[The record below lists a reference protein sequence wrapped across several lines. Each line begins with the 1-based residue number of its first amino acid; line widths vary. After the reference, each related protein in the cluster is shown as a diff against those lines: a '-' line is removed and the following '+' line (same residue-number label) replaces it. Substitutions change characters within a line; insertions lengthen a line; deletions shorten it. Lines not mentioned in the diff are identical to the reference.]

1 MSTALHRL
9 KTETTRYAAMSIPAR
24 SGVGL
29 KPEHTREI
37 LTGATDIGW
46 FEVHPENYMGD
57 GGLPHHFLERIR
69 ADYPISLHG
78 VGLSIGSAGPLSTDH
93 LQRLRTLVGRY
104 QPGLF
109 SEHLAW
115 STHDGVFMNDLLPL
129 PYNRETLALVAD
141 HVDQVQA
148 TLKRQMLIENPSTY
162 VTLEA
167 TEMTELEFLGALAR
181 RTGCGLLFDVNNLF
195 VCATNHHFEPEPYLD
210 AFPVGLIGEI
220 HLAGHAELKDDMGT
234 PLLIDS
240 HDRCVADPVWRLY
253 ERLIARCGAKPT
265 LIEWDND
272 VPAWPTLA
280 AEARCVDHVMARH
293 RADRGRHAI

>member
-9 KTETTRYAAMSIPAR
+9 KTEAFRYATMSIPAR
-24 SGVGL
+24 AGVGL
-29 KPEHTREI
+29 KPEHDRDI
-37 LTGATDIGW
+37 LAGEADIGW

-57 GGLPHHFLERIR
+57 GGPTHHFLERIR
-69 ADYPISLHG
+69 ADYPISMHG
-78 VGLSIGSAGPLSTDH
+78 VGLSIGSASPLSADH
-93 LQRLRTLVGRY
+93 LQRLQALARRY
-104 QPGLF
+104 EPGLF

-141 HVDQVQA
+141 HVDEIQA

-162 VTLEA
+162 VTLDA
-167 TEMTELEFLGALAR
+167 SEMTELEFLGELAR
-181 RTGCGLLFDVNNLF
+181 RSGCGLLFDVNNLF
-195 VCATNHHFEPEPYLD
+195 VCATNHHFDPDPYLD
-210 AFPVGLIGEI
+210 AFPVALIGEI
-220 HLAGHAELKDDMGT
+220 HLAGHAELNDVPGS

-253 ERLIARCGAKPT
+253 ERLVARCGPIPT

-272 VPAWPTLA
+272 VPTWTTLT
-280 AEARCVDHVMARH
+280 AEARCAGHVMARH
-293 RADRGRHAI
+293 STERAAHAV

>member
-9 KTETTRYAAMSIPAR
+9 QTELSRYPTMSVPAR
-24 SGVGL
+24 AGVGL
-29 KPEHTREI
+29 KLEHTHDI
-37 LTGATDIGW
+37 LAGASDIGW

-57 GGLPHHFLERIR
+57 GGPPHHFLERIR
-69 ADYPISLHG
+69 ADYPIALHG

-93 LQRLRTLVGRY
+93 LQRLQKLVRRY
-104 QPGLF
+104 EPGLF

-115 STHDGVFMNDLLPL
+115 STHDGIYMNDLLPL

-141 HVDQVQA
+141 HVDEVQA

-162 VTLEA
+162 MTLDA
-167 TEMTELEFLGALAR
+167 TEMSELQFLGELAR

-195 VCATNHHFEPEPYLD
+195 VCATNHHFDPEPYID
-210 AFPVGLIGEI
+210 AFPVALIGEI
-220 HLAGHAELKDDMGT
+220 HLAGHAELVSAEHST
-234 PLLIDS
+234 LLVDS

-253 ERLIARCGAKPT
+253 ERLIARSGPKPT

-272 VPAWPTLA
+272 VPAFGALA
-280 AEARCVDHVMARH
+280 AEARGADQIMAQHSTKRVS
-293 RADRGRHAI
+293 HAV

>member
-9 KTETTRYAAMSIPAR
+9 KTEPSRHASTSIPAR
-24 SGVGL
+24 AGVGL
-29 KPEHTREI
+29 KPEHSRDI
-37 LTGATDIGW
+37 LAGAADIGW

-57 GGLPHHFLERIR
+57 GGPPHHFLERIR

-78 VGLSIGSAGPLSTDH
+78 VGLSIGSAGPLSTEH
-93 LQRLRTLVGRY
+93 LQRLKMLVRRY
-104 QPGLF
+104 EPGLF

-141 HVDQVQA
+141 HVDQIQA
-148 TLKRQMLIENPSTY
+148 TLGRQMLIENPSTY
-162 VTLEA
+162 VMLEA
-167 TEMTELEFLGALAR
+167 TEMTELEFLGELAR

-195 VCATNHHFEPEPYLD
+195 VCATNHHFDPEPYLD
-210 AFPVGLIGEI
+210 AFPIARIGEI
-220 HLAGHAELKDDMGT
+220 HLAGHATLDGVAES

-253 ERLIARCGAKPT
+253 ERLIARSGPIPT

-272 VPAWPTLA
+272 VPAWATLA
-280 AEARCVDHVMARH
+280 AEARCADHVMAKHNTERV
-293 RADRGRHAI
+293 AHAV

>member
-9 KTETTRYAAMSIPAR
+9 KTETSRYAAMSIPAR
-24 SGVGL
+24 AGVGL
-29 KPEHTREI
+29 KPEHTRDI
-37 LTGATDIGW
+37 LAGAADIGW
-46 FEVHPENYMGD
+46 LEIHPENYMGD
-57 GGLPHHFLERIR
+57 GGPPHHFLERIR

-78 VGLSIGSAGPLSTDH
+78 VGLSIGSAGPLSADH
-93 LQRLRTLVGRY
+93 LHRLQMLVHRY
-104 QPGLF
+104 EPGLF

-148 TLKRQMLIENPSTY
+148 TLNRQMLIENPSTY

-195 VCATNHHFEPEPYLD
+195 VCATNHHFDPEPYLD
-210 AFPVGLIGEI
+210 AFPVALIGEI
-220 HLAGHAELKDDMGT
+220 HLAGHAELSDDVAT

-240 HDRCVADPVWRLY
+240 HDRSVADPVWRLY
-253 ERLIARCGAKPT
+253 ERLIARSGPTPT

-272 VPAWPTLA
+272 VPAWPTLV
-280 AEARCVDHVMARH
+280 AEARCADHVMSKHTPERVAH
-293 RADRGRHAI
+293 EI